1 MTLLEK
7 DITSPDPNAPYI
19 DWTKKRNGAVY
30 YDARDSLYYAVLVD
44 NFIGRGS
51 NGTRVESPADRLY
64 RLLGYEAIRNFLSKE
79 LDTWKASNTEMDTWL
94 NSEIFKLAGYNYP
107 TRQSA
112 PNKARFAITPENYVM
127 ILEKMKKKAE
137 TETTATETTTT
148 ETTTTEPAP
157 ATIRWITIDPS
168 ELDTMFEDL
177 NKTLD
182 TVGRA
187 YECAYRNGTYNV
199 PNLRFGTRI
208 KKVKKFQAKI
218 NEIIFQKAGM
228 KKKHIKAIALRHSSL
243 DNKASFDQIWT
254 KHSFTEEWMQVKTG
268 AKNMGKKDPFNDP
281 ATINFIL
288 NAPEIARDFLSEKPK
303 DYKTFIEQYYVPTPN
318 FPQADPLD
326 PLQGASTLLGAF
338 GSNGTG
344 APSCAANFAG
354 SFLET
359 VPGNQVSGQLTKYS
373 DCIEKLD
380 TATYYDP
387 KGRKELEAILNDTRL
402 SNRRVA
408 DALMTSVDTMDPI
421 VDQIRINIEESK
433 NLGELYVK
441 VLDPLGVEGI
451 AKLLASGAALQLK
464 CLTLDVAVKQI
475 CLSALEMTTK
485 VQIYELYKNVVWDS
499 KTEGLYAPTEFT
511 LAWDF
516 YSSFALPIPPLDAVN
531 PETFTAPPGSNIPAE
546 KPQLSIGIPSLSTD
560 PSVPMI
566 RASFINMIEQD
577 LVSPYSMIEEILNT
591 PMLGGAGILG
601 VALGINS
608 FNFKFKIGKIA
619 PMTMPYIPPIIIPS
633 LGDLAKLVIEFAKQA
648 LERAAT
654 EIAKALMIKVLDT
667 VFGFCDDPLIAD
679 NILGSSAN
687 TILNVMRG
695 EICSPQATDD
705 EVAETMKQLLD
716 SFSVWEVNSTQE
728 RPNAGDVR
736 DFAETASRSTSPQ
749 ELINLLN
756 GTASEST
763 IQQVSE
769 SVQAM
774 SNNRVK
780 EALSSDSA
788 LENLFASLGTLI
800 NRNALQ
806 AQKDLGS
813 LLNTPKSPEICADP
827 FQIVAEDEA
836 TRAALLAKG
845 LNEDQIAKQMTDA
858 TDRALA
864 RIGDLAKTLLSPS
877 AAMGM
882 ESGMPIKQTPSGP
895 VINPV
900 STDPTKDD
908 GLFPME
914 DESTKDFNSLLFDS
928 TYNSLDSLV
937 MQDLMVGNPLNMF
950 SKGFLDMILSSNNGR
965 GYMRIS
971 GELIDA
977 DGELKYSDLQKE
989 IPQYVSGLFT
999 SLANPEDFLEVTNDS
1014 ITAIYSGPEEPAATG
1029 SPAPPPITTI
1039 IYQMSGPIFINYNS
1053 NGLGSLEHV
1062 VNITYSPTA
1071 NATDIIADVSPDSN
1085 NPKNILANW
1094 CAGSLTDHLTSDDEN
1109 STEREAFIEGT
1120 REYIAN
1126 HFHKEIIQNILNT
1139 YFHQSVDI
1147 VENSNIE
1154 AWTYGNAEPK
1164 EPDLVELEDDQ
1175 GSFYIRACTQDYK
1188 GWMNVY
1194 DNAIPVSTSPT
1205 REVPLFNFVDIK
1217 QESQNYYDTVP
1228 EDTRTQISILGLKK
1242 YAEPPFARINT
1253 RINNAMLA
1261 GLNSATCR
1269 LSLYDSLIKGSAF
1282 FRIYSMSEKNYG
1294 DVFLSYMV
1302 DSIIQEVL
1310 DESLKLGTF
1319 NLKPLGIQ
1327 GYYYLFLEQ
1336 VVQSYSNM
1344 VNTGLISPTA
1354 QAQQSLRTLNEKLQ
1368 ANWKLDIKSIA
1379 RVPKF
1384 KEFIDSSLPD
1394 IKIIL
1399 SQIISI
1405 QMEKVTEATS
1415 RVYQP
1420 RVEDLNKNIL
1430 ESWLEGGTKSS
1441 DFGLNPP
1448 GPLTLPTSLSDPFLK
1463 SGDLDFPF
1471 IFQRYIRLVNAA
1483 GSSTVVNIDD
1493 LDEDLVNK
1501 NVEFFVGNQISLY
1514 MPLDYINEFN
1524 TKTQSYI
1531 KSSLEAKFDSSKSFI
1546 SADKDGNTR
1555 YLIPLFSK
1563 ELESTATE
1571 VSTMPGTTQTDLSDL
1586 ILNSGEFE
1594 ALFKISVPMSGLLSF
1609 ATIYTIE
1616 NFVESLAIK
1625 KRDQGFQAFRFWNGD
1640 TFAMSKEYLRK
1651 MSQQAYYARSIEY
1664 INQIALDLSSPSINA
1679 DAVLGIGKS
1688 AVEARLLSK
1697 LPKWKRKKRRPAPP
1711 DVCED

>member
-7 DITSPDPNAPYI
+7 DITNPDPNAPYI

-44 NFIGRGS
+44 KDNIHPTNQAS
-51 NGTRVESPADRLY
+51 YLT
-64 RLLGYEAIRNFLSKE
+64 LGQVAVQNFLIDQE
-79 LDTWKASNTEMDTWL
+79 VNYATATERANL
-94 NSEIFKLAGYNYP
+94 IFDHVVKLAGYHVP
-107 TRQSA
+107 TRESV
-112 PNKARFAITPENYVM
+112 PNKIRFSVTPENYKLLIDEMSLRSDTNPESGVD
-127 ILEKMKKKAE
+127 LSQNVS
-137 TETTATETTTT
+137 
-148 ETTTTEPAP
+148 
-157 ATIRWITIDPS
+157 WITINPS

-208 KKVKKFQAKI
+208 NKVKKFQAKL
-218 NEIIFQKAGM
+218 NEIIFQKAGLN
-228 KKKHIKAIALRHSSL
+228 KKHITSIALRQSFP
-243 DNKASFDQIWT
+243 DNKISFDQIWI
-254 KHSFTEEWMQVKTG
+254 KSNLEEWIQVKTG

-281 ATINFIL
+281 ATVNFIL

-421 VDQIRINIEESK
+421 VDRIRINIEESK

-516 YSSFALPIPPLDAVN
+516 YSSFILPIPPLDAVS

-566 RASFINMIEQD
+566 RTSFINMIEQD
-577 LVSPYSMIEEILNT
+577 LVSPYLMIEEILNT

-619 PMTMPYIPPIIIPS
+619 PMTMPYIPPIVIPS
-633 LGDLAKLVIEFAKQA
+633 LGDVAKLAIEFAKQA

-654 EIAKALMIKVLDT
+654 EIAKALMIKVLDS
-667 VFGFCDDPLIAD
+667 VFGFCDDPLVAD
-679 NILGSSAN
+679 NILGSSAD

-705 EVAETMKQLLD
+705 EVAESMKQLLD

-736 DFAETASRSTSPQ
+736 AFAETASRSTSPQ

-756 GTASEST
+756 GTASEGT
-763 IQQVSE
+763 IRQVSE

-813 LLNTPKSPEICADP
+813 LLNTPTNPEICADP
-827 FQIVAEDEA
+827 FQVVAADEA

-845 LNEDQIAKQMTDA
+845 LNDDQIAKQMAAA
-858 TDRALA
+858 TERALE
-864 RIGDLAKTLLSPS
+864 RIGDLTKILLSPS
-877 AAMGM
+877 SAMGM
-882 ESGMPIKQTPSGP
+882 GSGLPIKQTPSGP

-950 SKGFLDMILSSNNGR
+950 SKGFLNMILSSNNGR

-977 DGELKYSDLQKE
+977 DGELKYSNLRKE
-989 IPQYVSGLFT
+989 VPQYVSGLFT
-999 SLANPEDFLEVTNDS
+999 SLASPEDFLEVTNDS
-1014 ITAIYSGPEEPAATG
+1014 IIAIYSGPENPPATSGATPT
-1029 SPAPPPITTI
+1029 PASPPITTI
-1039 IYQMSGPIFINYNS
+1039 EYQMSGPIFINYNS

-1062 VNITYSPTA
+1062 VDITYSPTA
-1071 NATDIIADVSPDSN
+1071 NATGIVAEVSPGSN
-1085 NPKNILANW
+1085 NPRDILANW

-1126 HFHKEIIQNILNT
+1126 HFHKEILQNILNT
-1139 YFHQSVDI
+1139 YFNQSVDT

-1154 AWTYGNAEPK
+1154 AWTYGHTEPK

-1205 REVPLFNFVDIK
+1205 REIPLFNFVDIK

-1261 GLNSATCR
+1261 GLSSATCR

-1379 RVPKF
+1379 RVLKF
-1384 KEFIDSSLPD
+1384 KEFINSSLSD
-1394 IKIIL
+1394 IKVIL

-1405 QMEKVTEATS
+1405 QMEKVTETTK

-1448 GPLTLPTSLSDPFLK
+1448 GPLALPTSLSDPFLK

-1471 IFQRYIRLVNAA
+1471 ILQKYVRLVNAA

-1501 NVEFFVGNQISLY
+1501 NVEFFIGNQISLC
-1514 MPLDYINEFN
+1514 MPLDYINEFD

-1531 KSSLEAKFDSSKSFI
+1531 KSSLEAKFESSRSFI
-1546 SADKDGNTR
+1546 SSDKDGNTR

-1571 VSTMPGTTQTDLSDL
+1571 IFTDWVPAVRNGSMQPDLEDL

-1616 NFVESLAIK
+1616 NFVESLAIE

-1664 INQIALDLSSPSINA
+1664 INQIALDLSAPSINV